1 MPPTVEQPRAL
12 QDRAFED
19 LSFIRSTMARAA
31 PFTSVPGWGGVVMGA
46 TALVAGAVATQ
57 VEASA
62 EWLAVWLAE
71 AVIAIAIGG
80 LFLVRKAGAGG
91 GRVLNHAVRLFAGS
105 FVPAVAAGVVLT
117 PVLFRLGLATL
128 LPGLW
133 LLLYGA
139 GVASAGAFSVKVVP
153 AMGWGFMGLGVLAF
167 LAPANWGNWFLV
179 IGFGGFHIVFG
190 WIIARRYGG

>member
-1 MPPTVEQPRAL
+1 MTPTVEQPRAL
-12 QDRAFED
+12 QDRAFQD
-19 LSFIRSTMARAA
+19 LSFIRSTMARAT
-31 PFTSVPGWGGVVMGA
+31 PFTSVPGWGGVVMGV

-57 VEASA
+57 VAAPA

-80 LFLVRKAGAGG
+80 LFLARKAGAGG
-91 GRVLNHAVRLFAGS
+91 GMVMSHAVRLFAGS
-105 FVPAVAAGVVLT
+105 FVPAVTAGVVLT
-117 PVLFRLGLATL
+117 PVLFRLGLSTL

-167 LAPANWGNWFLV
+167 LAPSNWGNWFLMV
-179 IGFGGFHIVFG
+179 GFGGLHIIFG